1 MKRSPIATAVVVLC
15 ALTAGALAQQAKLG
29 EFWIPANMHWSHP
42 RGAPEGESVASTVI
56 LYFGQ
61 NGIFAR
67 DECWVIREGQ
77 SITISNGDP
86 HNEWVGSWEPIAD
99 GMRMTYRLVR
109 RTVER
114 KGEQLPGRE
123 IKASA
128 EMPRSGLKIGRQL
141 FRSMTPTNATEYAA
155 GYDALAKINA
165 DSNKN
170 TNSAR

>member
-1 MKRSPIATAVVVLC
+1 MRRSLITAVVVLC
-15 ALTAGALAQQAKLG
+15 ALSGGAPAQQAKLG
-29 EFWIPANMHWSHP
+29 EFWIPASVHWSHP

-56 LYFGQ
+56 LYFGR

-86 HNEWVGSWEPIAD
+86 HNEWVGSWGPIAD

-123 IKASA
+123 IKAIA
-128 EMPRSGLKIGRQL
+128 EMPRSGLKIGGQL
-141 FRSMTPTNATEYAA
+141 FRSITPMNGTEYAA
-155 GYDALAKINA
+155 GYDALSRINA
-165 DSNKN
+165 DSKEN
-170 TNSAR
+170 TNSGR